1 MPDPVLFLNGN
12 DPVDLGIIL
21 IEGML
26 EYFTRHM
33 GENAKDNFANFMIG
47 MSEELLS
54 EKGQEIL
61 DKAREKREGML

>member
-1 MPDPVLFLNGN
+1 LNGN
-12 DPVDLGIIL
+12 DPVDLGVIL

-33 GENAKDNFANFMIG
+33 GENAKANFANFMIG

-61 DKAREKREGML
+61 DKAREKREGMLS